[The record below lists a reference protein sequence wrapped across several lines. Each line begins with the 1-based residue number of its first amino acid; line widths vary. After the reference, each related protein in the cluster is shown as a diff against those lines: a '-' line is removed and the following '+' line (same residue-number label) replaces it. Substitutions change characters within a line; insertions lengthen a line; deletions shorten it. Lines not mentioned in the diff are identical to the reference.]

1 MMIQSEMNPYAP
13 PLVAGEQVRT
23 GDWDRSFLISMVSG
37 IGAFAFSAFTVMLL
51 GTGGSED
58 RTVGLMFLLNVP
70 VLCGIVIS
78 SFRSIR
84 ISAYFALGAAIY
96 QLLITI
102 PMLVMFT
109 SEALLTLTVN
119 SAIVFPCLGIAI
131 WAWLSSRRSISTG
144 YSMQDGG

>member
-1 MMIQSEMNPYAP
+1 MVQSEMNPYEP
-13 PLVAGEQVRT
+13 PLVACEKART
-23 GDWDRSFLISMVSG
+23 GAPARSLLISMVSG
-37 IGAFAFSAFTVMLL
+37 IVAFAFTAFTVVLL
-51 GTGGSED
+51 SSVGSGD
-58 RTVGLMFLLNVP
+58 RKVGLMFLLNVP
-70 VLCGIVIS
+70 VLFGIVIS

-84 ISAYFALGAAIY
+84 ISAYFALGAAIL

-119 SAIVFPCLGIAI
+119 SAIVFPCLGIAM
-131 WAWLSSRRSISTG
+131 WAWLSSRRSISNG